1 MKTQSLVVALVISM
15 MGAVATAADVADPS
29 KPSGFTLRST
39 EVANGGALPKEFT
52 GDGASATLPLEWSGA
67 PAGTKSYAL
76 IMHHIPGPGDV
87 KWYWILY
94 NIPADVHS
102 LPKNVQGVGTLG
114 NNSVNRRTGY
124 APPHSKGPGAK
135 TYTLTLYALSAAPRL
150 SVPPAQVDRA
160 TLLDAI
166 KDLTLA
172 SAELKFTYDRTSIIA
187 AGGGDG
193 APGGADR
200 ASGRGEPRG
209 DLHLMRREAEEQ
221 LNLTAE
227 QRKQLDDLTW
237 EAKEKLAKILTP
249 EQVKILDESRP
260 PRPSN

>member
-1 MKTQSLVVALVISM
+1 MNTQSLLVALVISM
-15 MGAVATAADVADPS
+15 VGTVATAVDAADQTN
-29 KPSGFTLRST
+29 PSGFSLTST

-52 GDGASATLPLEWSGA
+52 GDGASATLPLEWAGA

-94 NIPADVHS
+94 NIPAEIHS
-102 LPKNVQGVGTLG
+102 LPKSVQGIGTLG

-135 TYTLTLYALSAAPRL
+135 IYVLTLYALSAAPQL
-150 SVPPAQVDRA
+150 NVPPAQVNRA

-172 SAELKFTYDRTSIIA
+172 SAELKVTYDRTSIVA
-187 AGGGDG
+187 AGGSEG
-193 APGGADR
+193 APGGAER
-200 ASGRGEPRG
+200 APVGGEPRG
-209 DLHLMRREAEEQ
+209 DLHLMRREVEE
-221 LNLTAE
+221 LNLTSE
-227 QRKQLDDLTW
+227 QRKQLDDLTR
-237 EAKEKLAKILTP
+237 EAKEKLEKILTAG
-249 EQVKILDESRP
+249 QVKILEESRP